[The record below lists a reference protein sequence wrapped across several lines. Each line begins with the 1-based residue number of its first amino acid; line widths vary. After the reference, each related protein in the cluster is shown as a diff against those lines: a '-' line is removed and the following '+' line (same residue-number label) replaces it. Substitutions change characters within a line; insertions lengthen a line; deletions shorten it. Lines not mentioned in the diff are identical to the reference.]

1 MEKVSYELGRFLT
14 NSCIGKEVVDTFI
27 ENDVMGESLL
37 LLTELEIKELASRI
51 GEHVK
56 LRQLIHKHKVIFL

>member
-1 MEKVSYELGRFLT
+1 MEKVSCELGRFLT
-14 NSCIGKEVVDTFI
+14 NSGI
-27 ENDVMGESLL
+27 ENEVIGESLL
-37 LLTELEIKELASRI
+37 LLTELEIKELAPRI